1 MSDFI
6 MEHQLFRKKNSIDN
20 LVLTEQFGDAKRKIK
35 YQKSI
40 YRFFETRKMD
50 MLTEFPYTTF
60 YGRTNE
66 QTAFYR
72 WLDNSV
78 MVVDIPRQMDP
89 VNHYHIMDGE
99 FIDVIRLNGPTHTVY
114 QKLIKQFARKE
125 DMTIHDIDLSLS
137 EEILSLDEA
146 NLEVYFYVPIILYI
160 IKTIVSDHLD
170 KKKTMDGL
178 EVVEE

>member
-1 MSDFI
+1 M
-6 MEHQLFRKKNSIDN
+6 L
-20 LVLTEQFGDAKRKIK
+20 LVVIKRKIK
-35 YQKSI
+35 YQNSI
-40 YRFFETRKMD
+40 YRFFETRKID
-50 MLTEFPYTTF
+50 KLTQFPYTVF

-89 VNHYHIMDGE
+89 INHYNVMDAE
-99 FIDVIRLNGPTHTVY
+99 FVDIIKLNGPTDTIY

-125 DMTIHDIDLSLS
+125 EDLTIHDIDLGLS
-137 EEILSLDEA
+137 DEILSLNEA

-160 IKTIVSDHLD
+160 IKTIVTEHLD

-178 EVVEE
+178 EVVEG